1 MKLALYLPNFRN
13 KVTVK
18 ELEDLTSLAE
28 ELDFD
33 SVWTLDRIVVP
44 EASDRAEL
52 QYSFG
57 MMSEFPKALP
67 VSSRGEW
74 FQGWPL
80 IPWLAAKTS
89 KVRIGMSICDTPYR
103 APGVLAAELA
113 TVDHL
118 SNGAQCGR
126 GGRLDAR
133 GVRGRERLAHLP
145 QAAQAGARDDRDHAG
160 HLDERLFE
168 YHGEFADFD
177 RCGFGWKPVQKP
189 HPPIYFSGLKDPARS
204 ASRISKYD
212 LAGWIGIQD
221 TPDELQQWRGAIQ
234 QELGKLESSRSID
247 DLDIGSMI
255 WLTIT
260 DQETDQTPR
269 GKGSNLLVGTA
280 AQVTD
285 NLKRLKEAGLNLLLI
300 WPPFADVPVSKT
312 LDDLKRLKERS
323 CRRSRPPNSAA
334 PSQRRRQASP

>member
-13 KVTVK
+13 MVTVK

-44 EASDRAEL
+44 EVSDHQGL
-52 QYSFG
+52 QYPFG
-57 MMSEFPKALP
+57 KIDEFPHALP
-67 VSSRGEW
+67 VSSRGQW

-89 KVRIGMSICDTPYR
+89 KVRIGMSITDTPFR

-113 TVDHL
+113 TVDQL
-118 SNGAQCGR
+118 CN
-126 GGRLDAR
+126 GRLNV
-133 GVRGRERLAHLP
+133 GVGAGWMPEEFAAASASHIYPKRHKHVRETIEIM
-145 QAAQAGARDDRDHAG
+145 QGTWTND
-160 HLDERLFE
+160 LFE

-189 HPPIYFSGLKDPARS
+189 HPPIFIAGLNDPAIAS
-204 ASRISKYD
+204 SRISKYG

-221 TPDELQQWRGAIQ
+221 TPDKVRQWRGAIQ
-234 QELGKLESSRSID
+234 QELEKLGSSHSID
-247 DLDIGSMI
+247 DLEIGSMI
-255 WLTIT
+255 WYTIT
-260 DQETDQTPR
+260 DQESDQTPR
-269 GKGSNLLVGTA
+269 GRASNLLVGTA

-285 NLKRLKEAGLNLLLI
+285 NLKRLREAGLNLLLI

-312 LDDLKRLKERS
+312 IDDLKRLKEEIM
-323 CRRSRPPNSAA
+323 PKVEAV
-334 PSQRRRQASP
+334 

>member
-57 MMSEFPKALP
+57 MMTEFPKALP
-67 VSSRGEW
+67 VSSRGQW

-89 KVRIGMSICDTPYR
+89 KVRIGMSITDTPFR

-113 TVDHL
+113 TVDQL
-118 SNGAQCGR
+118 SNG
-126 GGRLDAR
+126 RLNV
-133 GVRGRERLAHLP
+133 GVGAGWMPEEFAAASASHIFPQRHKQVRETIEIM
-145 QAAQAGARDDRDHAG
+145 QGIWTNDV
-160 HLDERLFE
+160 FE

-189 HPPIYFSGLKDPARS
+189 YPPIFFSGLRDPARS
-204 ASRISKYD
+204 ASRISKYG
-212 LAGWIGIQD
+212 LSGWIGIQD

-234 QELGKLESSRSID
+234 QELEKLGSSRSID
-247 DLDIGSMI
+247 DLEICSMI

-260 DQETDQTPR
+260 DEETD
-269 GKGSNLLVGTA
+269 
-280 AQVTD
+280 
-285 NLKRLKEAGLNLLLI
+285 
-300 WPPFADVPVSKT
+300 
-312 LDDLKRLKERS
+312 
-323 CRRSRPPNSAA
+323 
-334 PSQRRRQASP
+334 